1 MPRSNPTYGFRRR
14 HLLALAASLPAAV
27 RAGYNIWTGEYTL
40 SREQIQAGIERRFPV
55 NMRYAEIFELRLDH
69 PRITLLPQAN
79 RLVVTTDT
87 LVRNPLLLPTPL
99 SGVLAI
105 SSGLRFDA
113 AARAVRL
120 YQPTAE
126 RLELQGLSADDARNL
141 QAMGALVARQ
151 VLRDYPLHT
160 FTPEQLRFGNRP
172 VEIGEITVIDDGLK
186 VEVR

>member
-1 MPRSNPTYGFRRR
+1 MPRAPSTSGIRRR
-14 HLLALAASLPAAV
+14 QILVLAVSLPAVAH
-27 RAGYNIWTGEYTL
+27 AGYNIWTSEYTL
-40 SREQIQAGIERRFPV
+40 SREQIQAGIEPRFPV
-55 NMRYAEIFELRLDH
+55 RMRYAEIFELRLSH
-69 PRITLLPQAN
+69 PRVTLLPRAN

-120 YQPTAE
+120 YQPTTE

-141 QAMGALVARQ
+141 QALGAFVAQQ
-151 VLRDYPLHT
+151 VLRDCPLHT
-160 FTPEQLRFGNRP
+160 FTPEQLRLGNRP
-172 VEIGEITVIDDGLK
+172 VEIGEITVVEDGLK